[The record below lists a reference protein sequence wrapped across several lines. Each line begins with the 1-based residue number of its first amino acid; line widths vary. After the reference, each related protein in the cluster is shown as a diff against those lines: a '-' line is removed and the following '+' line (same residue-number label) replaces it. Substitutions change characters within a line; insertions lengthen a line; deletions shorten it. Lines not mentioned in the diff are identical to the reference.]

1 MAAKLMVSIAAA
13 LTMGAIAPAPL
24 ASAAMA
30 QDIQAEYRQVQALA
44 YRCLQESAAT
54 QQQRALYAAQGV
66 LMPEPQ
72 CFAYM
77 PQWTARMWQLEAAM
91 QRANGYT
98 GDSCRLNPIRGCEA
112 WLNGRR

>member
-1 MAAKLMVSIAAA
+1 MARALMVSIAAA
-13 LTMGAIAPAPL
+13 LTMGVIAPIALAP
-24 ASAAMA
+24 AAMA
-30 QDIQAEYRQVQALA
+30 QDIQSEYRQVQALA
-44 YRCLQESAAT
+44 YRCMQESAAS

-66 LMPEPQ
+66 MMPQPQ

-98 GDSCRLNPIRGCEA
+98 GDSCQLNPIRGCEA